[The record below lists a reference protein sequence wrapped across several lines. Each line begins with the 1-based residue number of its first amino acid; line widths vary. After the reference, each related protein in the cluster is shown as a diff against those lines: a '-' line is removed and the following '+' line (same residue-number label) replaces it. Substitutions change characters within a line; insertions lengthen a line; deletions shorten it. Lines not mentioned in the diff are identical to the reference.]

1 MSADAG
7 LCALTHFDLDGGARV
22 QTALLDTEAAGGY
35 LHDRVCAVL
44 VEIAV
49 EAALAGVVVNTELL
63 GGAGERSVGV
73 IADRAVAH
81 RGKEDRHGELEL
93 RRERRIERAVGAAAD
108 RVRLFAE
115 KDTRLHRL
123 AQRVDRGICDLRGV
137 DEKPVPVARQ
147 RRRVAGGGEKDAACG
162 GLFIDFADRVALPV
176 LVFAQTAVGFYDL
189 DRARRAERN
198 AALTVYAFGFVREH
212 DLSLGVVGV
221 DAVGALLFADAA
233 ARAPLVAPDD
243 LKRRV
248 DVFDS
253 H

>member
-7 LCALTHFDLDGGARV
+7 LCALAHFDLDGGARV
-22 QTALLDTEAAGGY
+22 QAAFLNTETAGGH
-35 LHDRVCAVL
+35 LHDRVRTVFI
-44 VEIAV
+44 EIAV
-49 EAALAGVVVNTELL
+49 ESALAGVVVNAELL

-73 IADRAVAH
+73 IADRAV
-81 RGKEDRHGELEL
+81 GKLQL
-93 RRERRIERAVGAAAD
+93 RRECRIERAVSAAAD

-115 KDTRLHRL
+115 KNARLHRL
-123 AQRVDRGICDLRGV
+123 AQRVNRRVRDLRGV

-162 GLFIDFADRVALPV
+162 GLLIDFADRVALPV

>member
-7 LCALTHFDLDGGARV
+7 LCALAHFDLDGGTGV

-49 EAALAGVVVNTELL
+49 ESALAGVVVNAELL

-81 RGKEDRHGELEL
+81 RGKEDRHGKLQL

-115 KDTRLHRL
+115 KDARFHRL
-123 AQRVDRGICDLRGV
+123 AQRVN
-137 DEKPVPVARQ
+137 
-147 RRRVAGGGEKDAACG
+147 RRV
-162 GLFIDFADRVALPV
+162 R
-176 LVFAQTAVGFYDL
+176 DL
-189 DRARRAERN
+189 
-198 AALTVYAFGFVREH
+198 
-212 DLSLGVVGV
+212 
-221 DAVGALLFADAA
+221 
-233 ARAPLVAPDD
+233 
-243 LKRRV
+243 
-248 DVFDS
+248 
-253 H
+253 